1 MSGMKKYVST
11 GLLALLTTAYLTSS
25 CSRDD
30 FSGSIIEAKK
40 QAFSDNFKAAYG
52 NINPLQDWGFG
63 SATTRAFTRSMSN
76 PYVNDITN
84 PASYC
89 AEVLAKSVE
98 INSTNANNTNAAAW
112 YNLPEWTNDYPKNQ
126 WIRDNYVINFKIS
139 SMWTGTIA
147 RAGNGSTEI
156 GETVFENGEGIVWD
170 YNANRGYRAI
180 AVPTTIYI
188 DNGGKWT
195 LGSSDYQTAGEGT
208 GNKTDCVIIVGNG
221 GELEVN
227 GTLNMANCA
236 RLIVLPG
243 GSVTGTGTLNVNNG
257 NADGEENYN
266 GGTISVATFNNNF
279 GKFYNHGK
287 FLVNEYQGGAKESNF
302 YNHALVSIDHFGGST
317 ANARIFNACQFYV
330 AHDARIR
337 NYEGVA
343 NSSLIVD
350 GQLMFSSS
358 ADGTSTPTYVG
369 LGARALVQAGSLYN
383 NGTSWCGPTSGYA
396 VLSIGQFDFLNW
408 EQNHPELGGYFAN
421 NIYVQADTW
430 TNTPDGNGMA
440 GENAE
445 AKFANVKNAAGNGGV
460 VVVNKG
466 TYEVIPADPDYVKGD
481 VSTGGT
487 VGCTPGFSID
497 QDVPEDNTTE
507 TRVVLKECGR
517 IFCEDLGNVS
527 NRDMD
532 YNDAV
537 FDAWIYVKQTL
548 VNGVVTS
555 ESHYRT
561 YIQLLAAGGTIPV
574 DVAGEGEIHKKFGVG
589 QTTMVNTYIPNINEM
604 RADLCVDKTTLPAE
618 YEIRNGLDYYYAR
631 DVDGDGI
638 GDICLKN
645 IPIFVEQGTE
655 ATELEAIQG
664 DAPQKYCATLGTKWA
679 GERVQIDWAYT
690 AFMSWV
696 NKIENPWESGVP
708 RYLYSDS
715 GLKRSDG
722 TAYNPQT
729 AHGETMEYDPND
741 DPSTTSGSTSGTGG
755 STGGST
761 TGGTSFNNVTGTVV
775 YQTQTQLTSGSG
787 INIDVDEFG
796 NAMAADIYVY
806 GTGDGSVYVN
816 GAPAEDVS
824 STSAAPIYNF
834 TRGFGFTRSVETPV
848 VKKCTL
854 GPKQFHGQP
863 IGITGNNFTVYKVS
877 YTATQPSVS
886 QPSGTVVFSNTTG
899 TELDKQWNRKA
910 TISADKLTGITN
922 GTIIR
927 VAGVGYADNTDAAT
941 NTSWRVE
948 LEAGSTE
955 IGSQGYATD
964 SRTGAVTL
972 EFELS
977 SEQATALLN
986 SQLVIQGVNF
996 ILKYVTIQNPTAN
1009 PTEPTF
1015 DVSTYTWAGTQE
1027 FNASWSGDVKL
1038 LKNDY
1043 STAFDGL
1050 GAGTVIHVYGY
1061 GNNDNSW
1068 SVKIQ
1073 RVEQYNWQDLYNY
1086 QERKV
1091 TGTTKL
1097 QSEHVTFTLTE
1108 DEAKAL
1114 KKSLGLVV
1122 YGQYFVAKYIYID
1135 NTNATPIVEPTAP
1148 TPPTTGTLIWS
1159 SSSYT
1164 GQTPVS
1170 SDELSGLTEDT
1181 EATLYLVATHDY
1193 NWWEVQ
1199 VWDNNNEFKIT
1210 ARSDNSYASCG
1221 HWAYEDINTACGG
1234 YVGIT
1239 LTAAQVNAIKRNGMK
1254 VDFYGLNVSSVI
1266 LRQ

>member
-1 MSGMKKYVST
+1 MKKYVST

-52 NINPLQDWGFG
+52 TINPLQDWGFG
-63 SATTRAFTRSMSN
+63 SATTRGFTRSMSN

-89 AEVLAKSVE
+89 AEILAKSVE
-98 INSTNANNTNAAAW
+98 INSTNANNTNAGAW
-112 YNLPEWTNDYPKNQ
+112 YNLPEWTNDYPKDQ

-139 SMWTGTIA
+139 STWTGTIA

-156 GETVFENGEGIVWD
+156 GETVFENGEGVVWD

-180 AVPTTIYI
+180 SVPTTIYI

-195 LGSSDYQTAGEGT
+195 LSSSDYQTAGDGS
-208 GNKTDCVIIVGNG
+208 GDKTDCVIIVGNG

-257 NADGEENYN
+257 NANGEENYN

-279 GKFYNHGK
+279 GQFYNHGK
-287 FLVNEYQGGAKESNF
+287 FLVNEYQGGARESNF

-337 NYEGVA
+337 NYEGVE

-358 ADGTSTPTYVG
+358 EDGTSDPTYVG

-383 NGTSWCGPTSGYA
+383 NGTSWSGPTSGYA
-396 VLSIGQFDFLNW
+396 VLSIGQFDYLNW

-460 VVVNKG
+460 TVVNKG
-466 TYEVIPADPDYVKGD
+466 THEVIPADPDYVKGD
-481 VSTGGT
+481 VNTSGT

-497 QDVPEDNTTE
+497 ENVPEDETT
-507 TRVVLKECGR
+507 TVRVVLKECGR

-589 QTTMVNTYIPNINEM
+589 QTTMVNTYIPNVSEV
-604 RADLCVDKTTLPAE
+604 REDLCVDKTTLPAE

-664 DAPQKYCATLGTKWA
+664 DAPQKYCATLGTLWA

-708 RYLYSDS
+708 RYLYTAS

-722 TAYNPQT
+722 TAYDPLT
-729 AHGETMEYDPND
+729 AHGDEMEYNPND
-741 DPSTTSGSTSGTGG
+741 DPSLNSGDGTGS
-755 STGGST
+755 STGGN
-761 TGGTSFNNVTGTVV
+761 TGGGTSGTSFNNVTGTVV
-775 YQTQTQLTSGSG
+775 YQTQTQLSSGSG
-787 INIDVDEFG
+787 ITISSSEF
-796 NAMAADIYVY
+796 NDAAAADIYIY
-806 GTGDGSVYVN
+806 GTGTGNVEVN

-824 STSAAPIYNF
+824 GTSGAPRFGF
-834 TRGFGFTRSVETPV
+834 TRGFGFTRSAETPV

-854 GPKQFHGQP
+854 GPKQFHGQD

-877 YTATQPSVS
+877 YDPRLPAVS
-886 QPSGTVVFSNTTG
+886 QPTG
-899 TELDKQWNRKA
+899 NVLVSSANGIEMNWAQA
-910 TISADKLTGITN
+910 GQQHISADNLTGIGS

-927 VAGVGYADNTDAAT
+927 VAGVGYADNINSGDN
-941 NTSWRVE
+941 NTSWQVE
-948 LEAGSTE
+948 LDVEDPWTKIDAKTYWTE
-955 IGSQGYATD
+955 NSA
-964 SRTGAVTL
+964 TGAVTL
-972 EFELS
+972 AFELS
-977 SEQATALLN
+977 GEQAAALLN
-986 SQLVIQGVNF
+986 SQLCVQGVNF
-996 ILKYVTIQNPTAN
+996 ILKYVTVDNSNVTPSGGGGGNATATIN
-1009 PTEPTF
+1009 LVT
-1015 DVSTYTWAGTQE
+1015 STNTITVNNSSTGKIVGDQTTARGYASRIVAGTTRLE
-1027 FNASWSGDVKL
+1027 GKVKINADDTNTSQYWS
-1038 LKNDY
+1038 Y
-1043 STAFDGL
+1043 QL
-1050 GAGTVIHVYGY
+1050 GAGNSGNDLIGEVRGD
-1061 GNNDNSW
+1061 GNNTSNWRTNEEKTINLLLTDNLKQKIDAVVENSW
-1068 SVKIQ
+1068 
-1073 RVEQYNWQDLYNY
+1073 WA
-1086 QERKV
+1086 
-1091 TGTTKL
+1091 GGMF
-1097 QSEHVTFTLTE
+1097 TFQGHNVTLTE
-1108 DEAKAL
+1108 L
-1114 KKSLGLVV
+1114 KL
-1122 YGQYFVAKYIYID
+1122 
-1135 NTNATPIVEPTAP
+1135 TNCLPAE
-1148 TPPTTGTLIWS
+1148 
-1159 SSSYT
+1159 
-1164 GQTPVS
+1164 
-1170 SDELSGLTEDT
+1170 
-1181 EATLYLVATHDY
+1181 
-1193 NWWEVQ
+1193 
-1199 VWDNNNEFKIT
+1199 
-1210 ARSDNSYASCG
+1210 
-1221 HWAYEDINTACGG
+1221 
-1234 YVGIT
+1234 
-1239 LTAAQVNAIKRNGMK
+1239 
-1254 VDFYGLNVSSVI
+1254 
-1266 LRQ
+1266 

>member
-30 FSGSIIEAKK
+30 FSGSVIEAKK

-52 NINPLQDWGFG
+52 TINPLQDWGFG
-63 SATTRAFTRSMSN
+63 SATTRGFTRSMSN

-89 AEVLAKSVE
+89 AEILAKSVE
-98 INSTNANNTNAAAW
+98 INSTNANNTNAGAW
-112 YNLPEWTNDYPKNQ
+112 YNLPEWTNDYPKDQ

-139 SMWTGTIA
+139 STWTGTIA

-156 GETVFENGEGIVWD
+156 GETVFENGEGVVWD

-180 AVPTTIYI
+180 SVPTTIYI

-195 LGSSDYQTAGEGT
+195 LSSSDYQTAGDGS
-208 GNKTDCVIIVGNG
+208 GDKTDCVIIVGNG

-257 NADGEENYN
+257 NANGEENYN

-279 GKFYNHGK
+279 GQFYNHGK
-287 FLVNEYQGGAKESNF
+287 FLVNEYQGGARESNF

-527 NRDMD
+527 NKDMD
-532 YNDAV
+532 YNDVV

-589 QTTMVNTYIPNINEM
+589 QTTMVNTYIPNVSEV
-604 RADLCVDKTTLPAE
+604 REDLCVDKTTLPAE

-664 DAPQKYCATLGTKWA
+664 DAPQKYCATLGTLWA

-708 RYLYSDS
+708 QNLYSDS
-715 GLKRSDG
+715 G
-722 TAYNPQT
+722 
-729 AHGETMEYDPND
+729 
-741 DPSTTSGSTSGTGG
+741 
-755 STGGST
+755 
-761 TGGTSFNNVTGTVV
+761 
-775 YQTQTQLTSGSG
+775 
-787 INIDVDEFG
+787 
-796 NAMAADIYVY
+796 
-806 GTGDGSVYVN
+806 
-816 GAPAEDVS
+816 
-824 STSAAPIYNF
+824 
-834 TRGFGFTRSVETPV
+834 
-848 VKKCTL
+848 
-854 GPKQFHGQP
+854 
-863 IGITGNNFTVYKVS
+863 
-877 YTATQPSVS
+877 
-886 QPSGTVVFSNTTG
+886 
-899 TELDKQWNRKA
+899 
-910 TISADKLTGITN
+910 
-922 GTIIR
+922 
-927 VAGVGYADNTDAAT
+927 
-941 NTSWRVE
+941 
-948 LEAGSTE
+948 
-955 IGSQGYATD
+955 
-964 SRTGAVTL
+964 
-972 EFELS
+972 
-977 SEQATALLN
+977 
-986 SQLVIQGVNF
+986 
-996 ILKYVTIQNPTAN
+996 
-1009 PTEPTF
+1009 
-1015 DVSTYTWAGTQE
+1015 
-1027 FNASWSGDVKL
+1027 
-1038 LKNDY
+1038 
-1043 STAFDGL
+1043 
-1050 GAGTVIHVYGY
+1050 
-1061 GNNDNSW
+1061 
-1068 SVKIQ
+1068 
-1073 RVEQYNWQDLYNY
+1073 
-1086 QERKV
+1086 
-1091 TGTTKL
+1091 
-1097 QSEHVTFTLTE
+1097 
-1108 DEAKAL
+1108 
-1114 KKSLGLVV
+1114 
-1122 YGQYFVAKYIYID
+1122 
-1135 NTNATPIVEPTAP
+1135 
-1148 TPPTTGTLIWS
+1148 
-1159 SSSYT
+1159 
-1164 GQTPVS
+1164 
-1170 SDELSGLTEDT
+1170 
-1181 EATLYLVATHDY
+1181 
-1193 NWWEVQ
+1193 
-1199 VWDNNNEFKIT
+1199 
-1210 ARSDNSYASCG
+1210 
-1221 HWAYEDINTACGG
+1221 
-1234 YVGIT
+1234 
-1239 LTAAQVNAIKRNGMK
+1239 
-1254 VDFYGLNVSSVI
+1254 
-1266 LRQ
+1266 